1 MKAQQK
7 LYARLE
13 QSERELRE
21 QLVPALRQT
30 VDTRYDLFCIR
41 QLNPFP
47 ERKHHTSEQ
56 GEALY
61 TMAENVIVL
70 ASQLGE
76 NPDTL
81 LASRVV
87 AYFKKAVDLSDHH
100 RGSPA
105 SLAAQFLQ
113 ELQAQPQGP
122 EKG

>member
-1 MKAQQK
+1 MKARQT

-13 QSERELRE
+13 MSEHELRAA
-21 QLVPALRQT
+21 LIPALQHT

-47 ERKHHTSEQ
+47 ELKHHTSKQ
-56 GEALY
+56 GEGLY
-61 TMAENVIVL
+61 TMAENVIAL
-70 ASQLGE
+70 ATQLGE

-105 SLAAQFLQ
+105 SLAAQFLR
-113 ELQAQPQGP
+113 ELQAQPQRP
-122 EKG
+122 AKT

>member
-1 MKAQQK
+1 MNARQK

-13 QSERELRE
+13 LSERELRAE
-21 QLVPALRQT
+21 LIPALQRT
-30 VDTRYDLFCIR
+30 ADTRYDLFCIR
-41 QLNPFP
+41 QLNPFTQL
-47 ERKHHTSEQ
+47 KHHTSKQ

-61 TMAENVIVL
+61 TMAESVIVL
-70 ASQLGE
+70 ATQLGE

-105 SLAAQFLQ
+105 SLAAQFC
-113 ELQAQPQGP
+113 
-122 EKG
+122 